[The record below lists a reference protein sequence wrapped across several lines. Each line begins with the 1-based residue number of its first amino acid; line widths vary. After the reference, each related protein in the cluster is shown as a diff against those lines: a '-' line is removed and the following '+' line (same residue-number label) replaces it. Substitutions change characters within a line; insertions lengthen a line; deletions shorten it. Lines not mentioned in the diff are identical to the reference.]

1 MTSPI
6 RPSVNIM
13 LMLRGNLPQSLR
25 EMDVQIKTAEARLE
39 EMRRDRTTLAQI
51 AIAAGID
58 TVAAPAPA
66 PAAEPAAENGEPRQ
80 VAA

>member
-1 MTSPI
+1 MTSPV

-58 TVAAPAPA
+58 TAPAPA
-66 PAAEPAAENGEPRQ
+66 PAVEPAPESTEPRQ